1 MALRSAETRGVS
13 APHARVLPQEG
24 VPAAVADDAID
35 YNAVFGKY
43 SLVTGL
49 SGHPAGI
56 APSPWVLRWAPLLRQ
71 GGAVLDV
78 ACGGG
83 RHSRFF
89 AALGHRVDA
98 VDRDP
103 QAIDALSAVA
113 GVRAQCADIENGPWP
128 YEGCSYAAV
137 VVTNYLH
144 RPLFPR
150 LLSAL
155 APGGLLIYETF
166 AAGNE
171 RFGRPVNP
179 DFLLRPR
186 ELLDLAGSSLQ
197 VLAYEHLCEGQP
209 KPAVMQR
216 ICALR
221 MTGLDVD
228 QNPFFF
234 FNS

>member
-1 MALRSAETRGVS
+1 MARRSTETRGVS
-13 APHARVLPQEG
+13 ASHARVLQQAD
-24 VPAAVADDAID
+24 VPVVLAANAID
-35 YNAVFGKY
+35 YNAVFGNY
-43 SLVTGL
+43 SLVTGI

-56 APSPWVLRWAPLLRQ
+56 APSPWVLRWAPLLRP

-89 AALGHRVDA
+89 AALGHPVDA

-103 QAIDALSAVA
+103 QAIDALSSVA
-113 GVRAQCADIENGPWP
+113 GVHAQCADIENGPWP

-150 LLSAL
+150 VLAAL

-171 RFGRPVNP
+171 RFGRPSNP

-186 ELLDLAGSSLQ
+186 ELLDLAGSTLQ
-197 VLAYEHLCEGQP
+197 VLAYEHLCEAQP

-216 ICALR
+216 ICALKT
-221 MTGLDVD
+221 TGLDVD